1 MPTLRVFLGGS
12 WREEEDDDEFE
23 QKSIGVFCLL
33 LFCSFAYPE
42 SPRIMTL
49 RRVLRLPA
57 DTISCAFVGERE
69 AAAEREREKEKGRDK
84 RPSRCKRERERERER
99 ESTGASSSVLFPL
112 SSFSSRSLLSKKNNS
127 TESLRQVLFFIS
139 LVLVSLSTCSLSL
152 SLSTQSLVVDRASG
166 LRPPCTAAHT
176 LAMSAAAAM
185 GPSSRDGDG
194 GVDAAATTP
203 AAAIARPGSA
213 ATDDARESSGR
224 KEGSGRA
231 TQKRAFD
238 LVLR

>member
-1 MPTLRVFLGGS
+1 
-12 WREEEDDDEFE
+12 
-23 QKSIGVFCLL
+23 
-33 LFCSFAYPE
+33 
-42 SPRIMTL
+42 MTL

-57 DTISCAFVGERE
+57 DTISCAFMG
-69 AAAEREREKEKGRDK
+69 EREKERERQLQKERGRRRRAETKDPLEAK
-84 RPSRCKRERERERER
+84 EREREREHGR
-99 ESTGASSSVLFPL
+99 VVVGSVSSLFFLFSLSPL
-112 SSFSSRSLLSKKNNS
+112 KKNNS
-127 TESLRQVLFFIS
+127 TESLRQVLFFH
-139 LVLVSLSTCSLSL
+139 LLGPCLSFHLLSL

-213 ATDDARESSGR
+213 ATEDARESSGR

>member
-1 MPTLRVFLGGS
+1 LS
-12 WREEEDDDEFE
+12 
-23 QKSIGVFCLL
+23 
-33 LFCSFAYPE
+33 
-42 SPRIMTL
+42 
-49 RRVLRLPA
+49 
-57 DTISCAFVGERE
+57 
-69 AAAEREREKEKGRDK
+69 
-84 RPSRCKRERERERER
+84 
-99 ESTGASSSVLFPL
+99 LFPL
-112 SSFSSRSLLSKKNNS
+112 A
-127 TESLRQVLFFIS
+127 
-139 LVLVSLSTCSLSL
+139 LSL

-213 ATDDARESSGR
+213 ATEDARESSGR